1 MKIISALKQWV
12 SGDPPVVREHHPVR
26 TEILVVEDNADE
38 MNYLCGLLRFQKAI
52 VTRAFGIAGALEA
65 LSSPTDYQ
73 LAFIDLNLKDGSGV
87 EVIRRI
93 KAGKRMTHSV
103 VVSGDWE
110 KLPLV
115 LSYGY
120 IALLPKPYT
129 MDSIRE
135 ILEKHRLPCAY

>member
-1 MKIISALKQWV
+1 MKILSALKQLV
-12 SGDPPVVREHHPVR
+12 SGEPLREHHPVR
-26 TEILVVEDNADE
+26 TEALIVEDNPDE
-38 MNYLCGLLRFQKAI
+38 MAYLSGLLRFQKALVTQAFSI
-52 VTRAFGIAGALEA
+52 VGALEA
-65 LSSPTDYQ
+65 IAKPTDYQ
-73 LAFIDLNLKDGSGV
+73 IAFIDLNLKDGSGI

-93 KAGKRMTHSV
+93 KESKRMTHAV

-110 KLPLV
+110 KLPLI

-129 MDSIRE
+129 MDSVRE